1 MAEMILSQ
9 VSGLPVGS
17 LDDHRL
23 TRGCDGTEARL
34 IAGDSEQPH
43 GMPDRVHLQGCQHIS
58 SDPRRH
64 YYEWGLAQDQ
74 LLQCAD
80 QLAEAGDCIAAY
92 QDGGLF
98 QHGPRGAGIGNEI
111 ARGVTGF
118 DSDGVGIGQ
127 LFGDGLP
134 FGVAEIGRRCVFG
147 SAPSLQIRQVVRG
160 RSVWMKLRNGPG
172 RRREHLGGSLLV
184 SPAVP
189 HRTEDDRAESRN
201 DQHDQADAPRIH
213 LFRVPQ
219 AAMREQFWKIVVMR
233 YESWVERQI
242 REAIE
247 RGEFDN
253 LPGQGR
259 PIKGLNGREDENWWV
274 KAYLEREQ
282 LPLPLPTSL
291 ALRREVMALPETL
304 ADVADEES
312 VREIV
317 RDLNRRIAESHR
329 IRVDGPAIVIGLVNV
344 DRAVANTN

>member
-1 MAEMILSQ
+1 
-9 VSGLPVGS
+9 
-17 LDDHRL
+17 
-23 TRGCDGTEARL
+23 
-34 IAGDSEQPH
+34 
-43 GMPDRVHLQGCQHIS
+43 
-58 SDPRRH
+58 
-64 YYEWGLAQDQ
+64 
-74 LLQCAD
+74 
-80 QLAEAGDCIAAY
+80 
-92 QDGGLF
+92 
-98 QHGPRGAGIGNEI
+98 
-111 ARGVTGF
+111 
-118 DSDGVGIGQ
+118 
-127 LFGDGLP
+127 
-134 FGVAEIGRRCVFG
+134 
-147 SAPSLQIRQVVRG
+147 
-160 RSVWMKLRNGPG
+160 
-172 RRREHLGGSLLV
+172 
-184 SPAVP
+184 
-189 HRTEDDRAESRN
+189 
-201 DQHDQADAPRIH
+201 
-213 LFRVPQ
+213 
-219 AAMREQFWKIVVMR
+219 MR

-344 DRAVANTN
+344 DRAVADWRAPRALVADVYGKGWWSQAGASGNAPVRTTSAAISCSLRLLC